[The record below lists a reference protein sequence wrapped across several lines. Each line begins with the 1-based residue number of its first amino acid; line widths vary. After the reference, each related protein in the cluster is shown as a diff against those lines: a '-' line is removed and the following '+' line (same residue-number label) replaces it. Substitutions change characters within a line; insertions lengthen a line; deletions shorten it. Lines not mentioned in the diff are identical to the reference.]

1 MIKDV
6 TLVAISSIK
15 IRETLNALIYSN
27 RYLNFERV
35 LFLTDADRT
44 SLYKAPNYI
53 EFVKIN
59 KLESKDEYSKFMLYE
74 LKNYIETS
82 HLLTVQY
89 DGFVLHPEKWD
100 FNWLNYDFIGA
111 PWPPFYVNRE
121 DPTKVVRTG
130 NGGFSLRSNKFINLY
145 TKLNLPLITDGL
157 VGIAEDHQ
165 QCCMYHETYVNNG
178 IKFAPVEVAKF
189 FSHENHTLTSETTKD
204 IMPFGFHLCRGY
216 KANDEYEN
224 YPYPT
229 FN

>member
-1 MIKDV
+1 MNIAVIAHDGKKADMVAFVMKRLDFFHQKDV

-59 KLESKDEYSKFMLYE
+59 KLESKDDYSKFMLYE

-145 TKLNLPLITDGL
+145 TKLNW
-157 VGIAEDHQ
+157 
-165 QCCMYHETYVNNG
+165 
-178 IKFAPVEVAKF
+178 
-189 FSHENHTLTSETTKD
+189 
-204 IMPFGFHLCRGY
+204 
-216 KANDEYEN
+216 AN
-224 YPYPT
+224 
-229 FN
+229 